1 MKAVCAFKYR
11 SAALQRTPRIVSTS
25 SDDLLS
31 PFQSENSSPGLR
43 NSISDQELNSKDKS
57 FDYYNFCAPKLPAHS
72 KDHNKTMSLRGKLT
86 LSGGRK
92 SVESPDYSDG
102 SATERNSQ
110 LDSIGKPN
118 AVSPAYVSIDD
129 YKVQS
134 NGIPHGGKVRHRRSS
149 SCDCLEI
156 VQSDGKPEVQDIT
169 YDKLVPIG
177 TVSATDALYDRLGPG
192 KKSKSE
198 SSSPD
203 PTESLPT
210 DSRKAIYLRK
220 AHTYELVDGETDER
234 DSERSQSSS
243 PEHPLTWTSS
253 LPVGTSSHL
262 CLSKETKTLPRRKH
276 LPLQE
281 SEEKNLFEANY
292 NAKGKVRPPRLSRE
306 SSLDNSDARGS
317 HTTAN
322 SSRTRFSVDSS
333 EFLSSIESEPR
344 QDSASSSGTDQSSLI
359 NTRREHSNSPIH
371 RVTHEAVEL
380 KRKEAANAKLEM
392 RSNTLDQPLSEKQM
406 SPKEKGG
413 KKSRGSPPI
422 PPRTQEPRFTVNLPH
437 AQFDFNKPPPPP
449 RPKMLFSPGLSY
461 AAVTFA
467 NGDSP
472 AYAPVDL
479 ASSNQRSL
487 TKISQTGSDVSYA
500 SVDFQ
505 MTAGLQRTSEQVA
518 DHQRE
523 FFETKQT

>member
-1 MKAVCAFKYR
+1 MCFIYR
-11 SAALQRTPRIVSTS
+11 GAALHRTPRVVSTS

-31 PFQSENSSPGLR
+31 PSQSENSSPGLR
-43 NSISDQELNSKDKS
+43 NSVSDQELNSKDKS
-57 FDYYNFCAPKLPAHS
+57 LDYYNFCAPKLPAHS

-92 SVESPDYSDG
+92 SVESPDYSDE
-102 SATERNSQ
+102 SATERNGQ
-110 LDSIGKPN
+110 CDSIRKPN
-118 AVSPAYVSIDD
+118 AISPAYASIDD

-156 VQSDGKPEVQDIT
+156 GQSIAHDDKLEVQEIM
-169 YDKLVPIG
+169 YDKLIPLG
-177 TVSATDALYDRLGPG
+177 TVSGADALYDRLGPG
-192 KKSKSE
+192 KESKSE

-203 PTESLPT
+203 PTESLPK
-210 DSRKAIYLRK
+210 SSYLRK
-220 AHTYELVDGETDER
+220 AHTYELVDGETDEQE
-234 DSERSQSSS
+234 SGRSKSSS
-243 PEHPLTWTSS
+243 PEHPSTWTSS
-253 LPVGTSSHL
+253 LPVGTSSHFSF
-262 CLSKETKTLPRRKH
+262 SKETKTMPRRKH
-276 LPLQE
+276 LPLQD
-281 SEEKNLFEANY
+281 SEEKNLFEAIH
-292 NAKGKVRPPRLSRE
+292 NAKGKIRPPRLSRE
-306 SSLDNSDARGS
+306 SSVDNTDPHGNRTTSNPP
-317 HTTAN
+317 HT
-322 SSRTRFSVDSS
+322 RLSVGSS

-344 QDSASSSGTDQSSLI
+344 QESSSSSSMDQSSLI
-359 NTRREHSNSPIH
+359 NARREHSNSPIH

-380 KRKEAANAKLEM
+380 KRKEAINIKVEM
-392 RSNTLDQPLSEKQM
+392 RSDQPISEKQV

-413 KKSRGSPPI
+413 KKHSKSRSSPPI
-422 PPRTQEPRFTVNLPH
+422 PPRTQEPRFTVPLPH

-467 NGDSP
+467 NGDSSV
-472 AYAPVDL
+472 YAPVDL
-479 ASSNQRSL
+479 TSTNQRSS
-487 TKISQTGSDVSYA
+487 KISQAGSDVSYA